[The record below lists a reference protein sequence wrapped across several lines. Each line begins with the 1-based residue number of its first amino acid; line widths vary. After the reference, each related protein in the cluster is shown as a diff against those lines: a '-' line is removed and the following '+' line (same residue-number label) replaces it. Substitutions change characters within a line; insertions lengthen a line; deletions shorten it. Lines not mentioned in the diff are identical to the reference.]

1 VLLPAVEDT
10 GVCWNSGLTDHV
22 GTSADGVDLSRFFTL
37 IPLHFPADFT
47 RLSNLLISL
56 FKPEKLIIKSHYK
69 LVIYSHVL
77 RMNVRTVEGIWIF

>member
-1 VLLPAVEDT
+1 MLLPAVEDT
-10 GVCWNSGLTDHV
+10 GVCWYSGLTDHV
-22 GTSADGVDLSRFFTL
+22 GASADGVDLSRFFAL
-37 IPLHFPADFT
+37 NLLHFPADFT

-77 RMNVRTVEGIWIF
+77 RMNVRTVEGIWTL